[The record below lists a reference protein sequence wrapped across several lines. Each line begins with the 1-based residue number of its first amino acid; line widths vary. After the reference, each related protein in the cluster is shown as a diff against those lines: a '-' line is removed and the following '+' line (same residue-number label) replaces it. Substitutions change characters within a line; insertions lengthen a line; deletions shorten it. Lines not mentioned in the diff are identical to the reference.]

1 MTKHFLTTI
10 LSLFALALTVQG
22 QSVDYKG
29 NAWVTR
35 TSRPYI
41 PTLGLEG
48 RHIGVWSS
56 HGRYFEAKK
65 NAWLWQRPFL
75 FCTTEDL
82 LTQSFMNPFII
93 PMLENA
99 GAVVF
104 NPKERDY
111 QTNEAIV
118 DNDAPGRCGF
128 YIEQGMWNDCGVG
141 FAPNY
146 TSLNDTVQ
154 PFRLGSV
161 RSVSVN
167 HDAEAIWMPELPEA
181 GRYAVYVSYA
191 TLPNSIDD
199 ACYTVHHAGGISTF
213 RVNQTMGGG
222 TWVYL
227 GTFYFEAGQS
237 ERSRVVLSS
246 ASRNTGM
253 APCGALYAVTADA
266 VRFGGGM
273 SQTERSIPTIT
284 QTTQKRKVS
293 LKTETGHEEVLVVD
307 TINHY
312 KYGAGTKSGLPRFLE
327 AARYNTQFSGL
338 ADTLY
343 NRGNGFS
350 DYNDDL
356 RSRSYM
362 LNTLA
367 GGSCYVPDTIGCEVP
382 FELQLALHTDAGY
395 RPNNDIVG
403 TLTIATDHDDYGRT
417 EYLSGLTRNAA
428 TSLANSV
435 LQGVSSDLSTLY
447 NVSWPKRELRIQN
460 YAETRSPLV
469 PSTIVELLSHQ
480 NFRDMTYAHDPNFK
494 FDASRAIYKALLR
507 QVYANH
513 GLADPVVQPL
523 PVRKFSAVF
532 DTQQPMAFSGPHS
545 MATVNLTWEP
555 TVDPLEPSAAPTDY
569 IIYTRQDNDD
579 WDEGTLTEGY
589 NQMTVAMKPGSYYQF
604 RVTALNEGGE
614 SFPSETLCIYATKA
628 LATAPAGG
636 RKPDMK
642 NMPTILIVDA
652 FDRLSGPARI
662 DTAEK
667 SGFDLTRDVG
677 VSYIDNTSL
686 AGMQTVFARSEG
698 GKEGAG
704 ALGYCTTDYVGKR
717 IAGNRFDDVHLHASD
732 ILSVTTDYN
741 IVSMSREAFDALS
754 IDAIKRYAAIDY
766 IGGLQADKSYN
777 LRHYDLFTQPTRKLL
792 ADYAKKGGK
801 LFVTGAFLGE
811 PAASRIGVEV
821 KRNVAES
828 DSVFLAQVLH
838 CNYRATVNHR
848 DRAVFTGLGIDI
860 PVFNLPNAAHYAV
873 QESTVLEAV
882 GKDAFPAF
890 AYASSSAENG
900 YSAGVAWPD
909 GVVMGFPYDCISDPN
924 IRRLVMNG
932 VLNYLLK

>member
-1 MTKHFLTTI
+1 MTRHLLTTI
-10 LSLFALALTVQG
+10 FTLFALALTVQG

-35 TSRPYI
+35 ISRPYT
-41 PTLGLEG
+41 PRLGLEG

-75 FCTTEDL
+75 FCTTEDM
-82 LTQSFMNPFII
+82 LTQSFTNPFLI

-111 QTNEAIV
+111 QTNETIV
-118 DNDAPGRCGF
+118 DNDAPGRGGF

-141 FAPNY
+141 FAQSY
-146 TSLNDTVQ
+146 TTLNDTVQ

-167 HDAEAIWMPELPEA
+167 HDAEAIWMPEIPEA

-199 ACYTVHHAGGISTF
+199 ARYIVHHAGGTSTF

-227 GTFYFEAGQS
+227 GTFYFETGQS
-237 ERSRVVLSS
+237 ERGRVVLSS
-246 ASRNTGM
+246 ESNHVGM
-253 APCGALYAVTADA
+253 APCGAPYAVTADA

-273 SQTERSIPTIT
+273 SQMERSIPTIT
-284 QTTQKRKVS
+284 KTTQKHKVRRK
-293 LKTETGHEEVLVVD
+293 TGTGSEEVTVVD
-307 TINHY
+307 TVNHY

-327 AARYNTQFSGL
+327 AARYNVQFSGL
-338 ADTLY
+338 PDSLY
-343 NRGNGFS
+343 NYGNGFS

-367 GGSCYVPDTIGCEVP
+367 GGSVYVPDTLGRGVP

-395 RPNNDIVG
+395 RASNDIVG
-403 TLTIATDHDDYGRT
+403 SLTIATDYDDHGRT
-417 EYLSGLTRNAA
+417 EYLSGLTREAS
-428 TSLANSV
+428 TSLANNV
-435 LQGVSSDLSTLY
+435 LQGVSSDLSALY

-469 PSTIVELLSHQ
+469 PATILELLAHQ
-480 NFRDMTYAHDPNFK
+480 NFRDMTFAHDPNFK

-507 QVYANH
+507 QIYANH
-513 GLADPVVQPL
+513 GLGSPVVQPL
-523 PVRKFSAVF
+523 PVRQLSAVF
-532 DTQQPMAFSGPHS
+532 DAQQPMAFAGPHS
-545 MATVNLTWEP
+545 MVTVNITWEP
-555 TVDPLEPSAAPTDY
+555 TVDPLEPTAIPTDY
-569 IIYTRQDNDD
+569 ILYTRQDNDD
-579 WDEGTLTEGY
+579 WDEGILTEGR
-589 NQMTVAMKPGSYYQF
+589 NQMKMAMKPGSYYQF
-604 RVTALNEGGE
+604 RVAAINEGGE
-614 SFPSETLCIYATKA
+614 SFPSAILCVYATKA
-628 LATAPAGG
+628 MATAPAGG
-636 RKPDMK
+636 KKPDMK
-642 NMPTILIVDA
+642 NMPTILVVDA

-662 DTAEK
+662 DTPEK
-667 SGFDLTRDVG
+667 IGFDLTSDVG
-677 VSYIDNTSL
+677 VSYGDNTSL
-686 AGMQTVFARSEG
+686 AGPQTVFARSEG
-698 GKEGAG
+698 GKEGPS
-704 ALGYCTTDYVGKR
+704 ALGYCTTEYMGKS

-741 IVSMSREAFDALS
+741 IVSMSREAFDELS
-754 IDAIKRYAAIDY
+754 IDAIKRYAVIDY

-792 ADYAKKGGK
+792 ADYTKKGGK

-811 PAASRIGVEV
+811 PAASRVGKEV

-838 CNYRATVNHR
+838 CNYRATINHR
-848 DRAVFTGLGIDI
+848 DCAVFSGLGIDI
-860 PVFNLPNAAHYAV
+860 PVFNLPNATHYAA

-882 GKDAFPAF
+882 GREAFPAF
-890 AYASSSAENG
+890 AYADSSSDIG

-909 GVVMGFPYDCISDPN
+909 GVVMAFPYDCISDPQ
-924 IRRLVMNG
+924 IRRVVMNG
-932 VLNYLLK
+932 VLNHLLK